1 MKIVLV
7 NFYDPVKKRLIL
19 WFIEM
24 NIKDIISC
32 NEDMESTER
41 SIKTHHADLLFLDT
55 EHTAILVST
64 IKRLHRT
71 FPGLTLIGLTN
82 HYSQFVHRKLRDA
95 GLADYME
102 INDLLEKGADYI
114 FSKGKMS

>member
-7 NFYDPVKKRLIL
+7 NFYDPVKKRLIS
-19 WFIEM
+19 WFVEM
-24 NIKDIISC
+24 NIKDVINC
-32 NEDMESTER
+32 NEDMESTEK
-41 SIKTHHADLLFLDT
+41 SIKTHHPDLLFLDT
-55 EHTAILVST
+55 EHTDHLLRT
-64 IKRLHRT
+64 IIRLHGN
-71 FPGLTLIGLTN
+71 FPELTLIGLTDR
-82 HYSQFVHRKLRDA
+82 YSQYVHRKLRDA